1 MNPYIVSL
9 LALSAVFGAG
19 LLGIVL
25 QRFLPADHQKDGTK
39 ESVRIGMGMVA
50 TMSALIL
57 GILVASAKGSYD
69 VEKAE
74 VIQLGAKITY
84 LDRVLLNYGPEA
96 KPVRVLLR
104 QAVTGAIERMWA
116 ESMDG
121 SQMDPGAIWSEAL
134 PKAVQALT
142 PANDEQRAFK
152 AQAISLG
159 TELGQMRWLLYEQA
173 DSSISHPLLIVVVS
187 WLALIMGSIG
197 LFAPRNATA
206 VIALFLA
213 SLSVSGALFLILEL
227 DRPFDGLIRISRR
240 PLVNSLVHLNDTRLN
255 GANPQP

>member
-1 MNPYIVSL
+1 MNPYAISL
-9 LALSAVFGAG
+9 LALIVVFGAS
-19 LLGIVL
+19 LVGIAL
-25 QRFLPADHQKDGTK
+25 QRFLPTDHHKDGTK

-69 VEKAE
+69 AEKAE

-84 LDRVLLNYGPEA
+84 LDRVLVNYGPEA

-104 QAVTGAIERMWA
+104 QAVSGAIDRMWA
-116 ESMDG
+116 EDMDG
-121 SQMDPGAIWSEAL
+121 SQLDPGSVWSEAL
-134 PKAVQALT
+134 PKALQALT
-142 PANDEQRAFK
+142 PTTDEQRAFK
-152 AQAISLG
+152 AQAASLSLD
-159 TELGQMRWLLYEQA
+159 LGQMRWLLYEQA

-187 WLALIMGSIG
+187 WLALIMGSVG

-213 SLSVSGALFLILEL
+213 SISVSGALFLILEL

-240 PLVNSLVHLNDTRLN
+240 PLVNSLIHLNDTRLHQE
-255 GANPQP
+255 PVP